1 MITRKVEKKYSN
13 LLLYLLLI
21 AFGLVTYTLDLYPGA
36 HQIDYSDEQNF
47 TITKKG
53 ILHSEQHKVIKTEV
67 ATIKVALIDYEITF
81 LKVLWLVGIIVFSM
95 CFINL
100 VNLLEQGNIS
110 IKVALIISAVLG
122 VIFIVALFVYID
134 RFLFI
139 NEVIRKLIV

>member
-110 IKVALIISAVLG
+110 IKVALIISAILG
-122 VIFIVALFVYID
+122 VIFIVALFIYID

>member
-1 MITRKVEKKYSN
+1 MITVNAEKKYSN

-21 AFGLVTYTLDLYPGA
+21 AFVLVTYTLDLYPGA

-53 ILHSEQHKVIKTEV
+53 MLHSEQHKVIKTEV

-110 IKVALIISAVLG
+110 IKVALIISAILG

>member
-110 IKVALIISAVLG
+110 IKVALIISAILG

>member
-53 ILHSEQHKVIKTEV
+53 ILHSEQHKVIKTEE

-110 IKVALIISAVLG
+110 IKAALIISAILG
-122 VIFIVALFVYID
+122 VTFIVALFVYID